1 MSGGVKAGKRFEQK
15 FRECMEPHAYV
26 LRIPDSVRFVGG
38 HMIGEETDADF
49 LVVTGEDSYLVE
61 CKAANRPR
69 LDYGNVKP
77 HQEAALADFD
87 AIGERCHGFLAVEF
101 YDKETYRRAHRMFLL
116 PIRKWLGFKAD
127 SGRKSMPVSAFE
139 ELGKELPYVGSGYV
153 FDGRWFRE
161 AEAVA
166 RAEDRA

>member
-26 LRIPDSVRFVGG
+26 LRIPDNVHFVGN
-38 HMIGEETDADF
+38 HMISDETDADF
-49 LVVTGEDSYLVE
+49 LVVTGDDSFLVE
-61 CKAANRPR
+61 CKATNQRS
-69 LDYGNVKP
+69 LNYVNVKA
-77 HQEAALADFD
+77 HQESALADFD

-101 YDKETYRRAHRMFLL
+101 YDREGYRKPHRMFLL

-127 SGRKSMPVSAFE
+127 SERKSMPVSAFE
-139 ELGKELPYVGSGYV
+139 ELGKELPYVGSSYV

>member
-15 FRECMEPHAYV
+15 FREAMEPHAYV

-77 HQEAALADFD
+77 HQEEALSDFD

-101 YDKETYRRAHRMFLL
+101 YDKEGYRKPHRMFLL
-116 PIRKWLGFKAD
+116 PIGEWLGFK
-127 SGRKSMPVSAFE
+127 SGSSRSSMPLSAFE
-139 ELGKELPYVGSGYV
+139 EMGKELPYTGGMYV

-161 AEAVA
+161 AEAEP

>member
-1 MSGGVKAGKRFEQK
+1 MSGGIKAGKRFEQK

-38 HMIGEETDADF
+38 RMVGEETDADF

-69 LDYGNVKP
+69 LEYGNVKP
-77 HQEAALADFD
+77 HQETALADFD

-101 YDKETYRRAHRMFLL
+101 YDRGGYRLPHRMFLL
-116 PIRKWLGFKAD
+116 PISEWLGFKA
-127 SGRKSMPVSAFE
+127 GTERASMPLSAFE
-139 ELGKELPYVGSGYV
+139 EKGKELPYEGGGYV